1 MYDMNKNVMLLI
13 ELLTW
18 TVSVEDFRIST
29 VMAIYNHIKHHN
41 ITTTMILDI
50 MTPH

>member
-13 ELLTW
+13 ELVRLA
-18 TVSVEDFRIST
+18 VSVEDFKIST
-29 VMAIYNHIKHHN
+29 VMAIYNHIKHN